1 MAKVCVV
8 GSDGRADVLRD
19 VLGRHADVVVSKG
32 RPGIPNSTDT
42 DPLKIDADLFVI
54 SPEQPLVDGL
64 ADALR
69 AQGKLVFGPGA
80 DGAKLEGSKKWMKEV
95 LDAAGVPTA
104 AWVSGTLKDLKETET
119 FGDFVK
125 KYGGKVAVKTDGL
138 AAGKGV
144 LVCSSESQANTDILE
159 KLTGESFGE
168 AGRTVVVEELL
179 CNPEDLSDP
188 RYYELSVFVA
198 TNGKGESAI
207 FQLAQDFKRLRD
219 GDEGPNTGGMGSYS
233 PVPSVSDEMLQDIYQ
248 TCIQPVEQELI
259 KRDIDYRG
267 FLFCGIMMTPE
278 GPKVLEYNVR
288 FGDPEAQSVLPR
300 VSSNLVELLM
310 ACAKGEKPTELTFSD
325 DAVVTVV
332 LAAKGYAEE
341 DVQGGD
347 VITGIDEAKAMDGV
361 SVYCAGTAQD
371 DDGELITAGGRIVAV
386 TGRGKDVK
394 SARQLAYEGAGVID
408 WDGKQY
414 RSDIAKAA

>member
-1 MAKVCVV
+1 MTKVCVV

-19 VLGRHADVVVSKG
+19 VLSRHAEVVVSKG
-32 RPGIPNSTDT
+32 RPGVPNSTDT
-42 DPLKIDADLFVI
+42 DPLQIDADLFVI
-54 SPEQPLVDGL
+54 SPEQPLVEGL
-64 ADALR
+64 ADELR

-104 AWVSGTLKDLKETET
+104 AWAAGTLEDEAKLVTFATER
-119 FGDFVK
+119 
-125 KYGGKVAVKTDGL
+125 GGRVAVKTDGL

-144 LVCSSESQANTDILE
+144 LVCNSVEEATKDIHD
-159 KLTGESFGE
+159 KLTGELFGD

-179 CNPEDLSDP
+179 SNPKDP
-188 RYYELSVFVA
+188 NDSAYYELSVFVA
-198 TNGKGESAI
+198 TNGKGDSAI
-207 FQLAQDFKRLRD
+207 FELAQDFKRLRD
-219 GDEGPNTGGMGSYS
+219 DDKGPNTGGMGSYS
-233 PVPSVSDEMLQDIYQ
+233 PVPSVSEQMLRDIYQ
-248 TCIQPVEQELI
+248 TCIKPVEQELI
-259 KRDIDYRG
+259 RRDIDYRG

-310 ACAKGEKPTELTFSD
+310 ACAKGDNPTELTFSG

-332 LAAKGYAEE
+332 LAAKGYAEG
-341 DVQGGD
+341 DVQSGD
-347 VITGIDEAKAMDGV
+347 VITGIDQAKAMEGV
-361 SVYCAGTAQD
+361 NVYCAGTAQNEA
-371 DDGELITAGGRIVAV
+371 GELITAGGRILAV
-386 TGRGKDVK
+386 TGRGKDVAE
-394 SARQLAYEGAGVID
+394 ARQLAYQGAEAINWG
-408 WDGKQY
+408 GKQY